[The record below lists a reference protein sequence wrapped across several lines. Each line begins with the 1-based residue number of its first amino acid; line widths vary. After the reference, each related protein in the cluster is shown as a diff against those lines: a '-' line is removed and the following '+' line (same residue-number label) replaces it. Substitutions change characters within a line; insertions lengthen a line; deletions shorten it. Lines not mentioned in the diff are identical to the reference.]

1 MILRLS
7 PLFVYGDGCAIFYN
21 KCHFEGTLSCNL
33 RKTNVIEPPKVF
45 HLSDNVASWQALP
58 KKALTGS
65 GTGHKRQ

>member
-1 MILRLS
+1 MT
-7 PLFVYGDGCAIFYN
+7 
-21 KCHFEGTLSCNL
+21 TLGMNIYINNPFISIKKSSDETKKKIDN
-33 RKTNVIEPPKVF
+33 EEVF